1 MCSQPEEGALAGR
14 IAIYNL
20 CKLGLQKEVKGVR
33 DPAGSRG
40 VWWEETEADQQPGG
54 GWGRPSGA
62 RPRSLA
68 SRSALPPKLSGRPL
82 NRRRPGLIYRREVS
96 IRKGRIFLSLSTL
109 PQPGGYHRYKL
120 ELPAYPRGPLEASE
134 KRCLL
139 HVRSCAGPQTGGSG
153 RTSTLDEVLQNP
165 KLFK

>member
-33 DPAGSRG
+33 DPAGNRG

-54 GWGRPSGA
+54 GWGRLSGA

-68 SRSALPPKLSGRPL
+68 SRSALPPKRTGRPL
-82 NRRRPGLIYRREVS
+82 NRRGPGLIYRREVS
-96 IRKGRIFLSLSTL
+96 IREGRLFLSLSTL
-109 PQPGGYHRYKL
+109 PQPGGYNRS
-120 ELPAYPRGPLEASE
+120 RTRASSLSS
-134 KRCLL
+134 RA
-139 HVRSCAGPQTGGSG
+139 SGGLREMVSPG
-153 RTSTLDEVLQNP
+153 RQVLCGSPDWWFRQD
-165 KLFK
+165 KHAR

>member
-1 MCSQPEEGALAGR
+1 MCSQPEEGALARR

-54 GWGRPSGA
+54 GWGRLSGA

-68 SRSALPPKLSGRPL
+68 SRSALPPKHTGRPL

-96 IRKGRIFLSLSTL
+96 IREGRIFLSLSTL
-109 PQPGGYHRYKL
+109 PQPGGYNRSRTRASS
-120 ELPAYPRGPLEASE
+120 LPSRAS
-134 KRCLL
+134 
-139 HVRSCAGPQTGGSG
+139 GGLREMVPPG
-153 RTSTLDEVLQNP
+153 RQVLCGSPDWWFRQD
-165 KLFK
+165 KHTR

>member
-33 DPAGSRG
+33 DPAGNRG

-54 GWGRPSGA
+54 GWGRLSGA

-68 SRSALPPKLSGRPL
+68 SRSALPPKRTGRPL
-82 NRRRPGLIYRREVS
+82 NRRGPGLIYRREVS
-96 IRKGRIFLSLSTL
+96 IREGRISYPLFHSLEATI
-109 PQPGGYHRYKL
+109 GL
-120 ELPAYPRGPLEASE
+120 ELGLPACPRGPLEASE
-134 KRCLL
+134 KWCLL
-139 HVRSCAGPQTGGSG
+139 DVRSCVVPRLVVQAGQAH
-153 RTSTLDEVLQNP
+153 
-165 KLFK
+165 